1 MGHRVEEASPDYDAA
16 ALGTAFGTVMCTNTW
31 TNIQVRAAGRAPGPG
46 DLEPVTR
53 LYAER
58 GRQASAHDYIRA
70 IQTFHRAGRQLG
82 TFFETHDVLL
92 SPTIARI
99 SLPLGE
105 VRMDGSIE
113 RYEEGLA
120 PMIPFTSMC
129 NATGVPA
136 MSVPLEWSPDG
147 LPIGMHFVGRFG
159 AGAMLYSLAA
169 DLERAR
175 PWRDRRPTMGDDK

>member
-1 MGHRVEEASPDYDAA
+1 V
-16 ALGTAFGTVMCTNTW
+16 
-31 TNIQVRAAGRAPGPG
+31 PGPD

-58 GRQASAHDYIRA
+58 GRQVSAHDYIRA
-70 IQTFHRAGRQLG
+70 VQAFHRAGRQLG
-82 TFFETHDVLL
+82 GFFEKHDLLL
-92 SPTIARI
+92 SPTIART

-113 RYEEGLA
+113 TYEQGLA

-136 MSVPLEWSPDG
+136 MSVPLEWTPDG

-159 AGAMLYSLAA
+159 AETMLFSLAA

-175 PWRDRRPTMGDDK
+175 PWRERRPSMGDKK